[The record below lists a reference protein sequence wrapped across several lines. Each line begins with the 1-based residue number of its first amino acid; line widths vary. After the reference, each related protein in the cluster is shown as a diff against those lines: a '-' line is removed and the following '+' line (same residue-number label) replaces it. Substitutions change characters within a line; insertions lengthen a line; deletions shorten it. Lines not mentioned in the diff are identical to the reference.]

1 MLPTGRKIACGVRGV
16 TCGLNWDTG
25 TKKKPSQKIDS
36 VSPNERKTESKA
48 GERRASD
55 RTFWVG
61 TSGDFRYR
69 YGSGGPP
76 AFTESQSV
84 PSFQI
89 LQSGRSAMRIPS
101 ACDCC
106 GGRAL
111 VYAVV
116 TSARFRTRYRRCDCC
131 GSTSKSVSILSSN
144 HVLTTGQASTKLQAF
159 NSHSLER

>member
-1 MLPTGRKIACGVRGV
+1 MRVEAKERQVR
-16 TCGLNWDTG
+16 
-25 TKKKPSQKIDS
+25 KPSDYVVETFPQQNGKSRD
-36 VSPNERKTESKA
+36 KA